1 ITAKKPFEMMT
12 VQVTARSFAPAD
24 FNKLA
29 SGTTRHELKLTEG
42 ATLTGRVL
50 SGGKPLS
57 AVSVGVS
64 GLDRS
69 AGNYRGHFEVGTGT
83 NGTFAFLNLPP
94 NVEFYVYGI
103 MNTMNEHGAIP
114 IQTIRSG
121 KDGEVTRLGD
131 LVVGPA
137 NRLAGR
143 LVLADGKP
151 IPPKTRLLVSR
162 EQAWDS
168 MQLTLDEE
176 GRFDTTGIPSE
187 TISLSARVKGYR
199 VSAQNKSLDQLN
211 FRMIGRVDRD
221 VTNLVYLLEK
231 GPDLEPNYNVGS
243 AYEWPGERPLRGA
256 EGGIDHSLEWAVS
269 GRVLDSNTKEP
280 IAQFQV
286 TSGQTDQ
293 FERTSWDTLHASEGS
308 NGVYLNYVSKRF
320 AEPLLKVEAEGYLP
334 ASRTISANNSTN
346 IDFILTK
353 GTGPSGTVLNSEGK
367 PVDGAT
373 VIQIGNDFNAASL
386 DGKGELNAYWNK
398 NISTKTTTNG
408 HFSFKPVWGTK
419 SVAAASSKG
428 FAFVSLESL
437 ATNSTLTLEPFGQ
450 IFGTLK
456 RTSGLGTNED
466 LDLAFADLSPGRSP
480 INLNNHTKTDSQG
493 RFEFINVP
501 AGHLRISYRQPM
513 PGPNRGGWMS
523 PKLQDVELHP
533 GQRLEVNIETSDR
546 PAPDD
551 TMSYRPPE
559 PKRIAG
565 AEVKGI
571 VLNPAGQPAAESA
584 VALQVTGKYLA
595 IGKGAFASTG
605 ARHDGSIVDAGAD
618 GSFTLPL
625 YEGAKSVIAL
635 NEEGYAQ
642 VSLDQLKAS
651 PQIRLQKWGRIE
663 GTLRIGQHAG
673 TNESVVLSTAPRP
686 LQMRARPSDRQTNDL
701 TVTDSSSIA
710 LEPPIYEFD
719 AFKAKTDEQGR
730 FVITFVPPGEHGI
743 ARLVPNG
750 ENSWRHRLLGTV
762 MVKSGETAHCTFGG
776 NGRTIIGKIK
786 FAESEMP
793 DLKRASVMINTPISR
808 LMEKSRQLKTD
819 EERKAF
825 YQSEEFQAA
834 TKVQRS
840 FPATL
845 QADGSFRVDD
855 VLPGTYEVAFQPQ
868 LQPTLAMRS
877 FTVFT
882 SKQELNVPEAGK
894 SDDSPVDWG
903 AIEMKKLTVPIPE
916 TPAAKK

>member
-1 ITAKKPFEMMT
+1 
-12 VQVTARSFAPAD
+12 
-24 FNKLA
+24 
-29 SGTTRHELKLTEG
+29 
-42 ATLTGRVL
+42 
-50 SGGKPLS
+50 
-57 AVSVGVS
+57 
-64 GLDRS
+64 
-69 AGNYRGHFEVGTGT
+69 
-83 NGTFAFLNLPP
+83 
-94 NVEFYVYGI
+94 
-103 MNTMNEHGAIP
+103 
-114 IQTIRSG
+114 
-121 KDGEVTRLGD
+121 
-131 LVVGPA
+131 
-137 NRLAGR
+137 
-143 LVLADGKP
+143 
-151 IPPKTRLLVSR
+151 
-162 EQAWDS
+162 
-168 MQLTLDEE
+168 
-176 GRFDTTGIPSE
+176 
-187 TISLSARVKGYR
+187 
-199 VSAQNKSLDQLN
+199 
-211 FRMIGRVDRD
+211 
-221 VTNLVYLLEK
+221 
-231 GPDLEPNYNVGS
+231 
-243 AYEWPGERPLRGA
+243 
-256 EGGIDHSLEWAVS
+256 
-269 GRVLDSNTKEP
+269 
-280 IAQFQV
+280 
-286 TSGQTDQ
+286 
-293 FERTSWDTLHASEGS
+293 SWDTLHASEGS